1 MARQSKDG
9 KALNLKISTEVA
21 ERLESYVAET
31 GLTKTGAI
39 ERILKQ
45 YFDDRDAK
53 IKKTG
58 DRNVL

>member
-45 YFDDRDAK
+45 YFDDREAK